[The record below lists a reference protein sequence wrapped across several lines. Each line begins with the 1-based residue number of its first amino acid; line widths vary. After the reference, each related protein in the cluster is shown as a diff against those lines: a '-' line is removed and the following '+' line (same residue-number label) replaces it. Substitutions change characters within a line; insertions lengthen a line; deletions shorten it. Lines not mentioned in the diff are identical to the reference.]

1 MIKKSFGRTLTPN
14 VLTDIYTV
22 PEGVRAEWCLLYITN
37 PDGGN
42 KSIEVDY
49 YNALTDTTMVILDGY
64 VINARDFFKLGGG
77 YNEFIILNE
86 GDKIQ
91 ARGATGSSFSVLAS
105 VIEENN
111 IIQNLY

>member
-1 MIKKSFGRTLTPN
+1 MIKKSFGQTLTPD
-14 VLTDIYTV
+14 VLTGVYTV

-37 PDGGN
+37 PDGNN
-42 KSIEVDY
+42 KAIEIDY
-49 YNALTDTTMVILDGY
+49 YNALTDTTMSILDGY
-64 VINARDFFKLGGG
+64 IIDAKGFFKLGGG

-91 ARGATGSSFSVLAS
+91 ALGETGSNFSVLLS